1 MIMVHVIVSLAN
13 YGHLIFV
20 GFLYNKLALVILYQV
35 VGTCDD
41 REPLFVGVDRQQISN
56 DHN

>member
-41 REPLFVGVDRQQISN
+41 REPLFVGVDRQQ
-56 DHN
+56 